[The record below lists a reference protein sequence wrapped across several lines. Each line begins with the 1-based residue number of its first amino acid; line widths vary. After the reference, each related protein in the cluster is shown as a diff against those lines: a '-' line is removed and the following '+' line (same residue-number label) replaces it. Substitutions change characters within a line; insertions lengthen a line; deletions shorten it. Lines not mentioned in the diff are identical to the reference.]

1 MSKKDEVSVSYL
13 LDMCNQEPSAFTRIN
28 QAKVSSVVQE
38 HQQQLAKLEPVVQQ
52 VKMWRDRAIAHL
64 DRKHI
69 NNPAAIANMQ
79 PIDMGDVGEG

>member
-1 MSKKDEVSVSYL
+1 MLVIYL
-13 LDMCNQEPSAFTRIN
+13 TCATKNQSAFTRIN

-52 VKMWRDRAIAHL
+52 VNLRHDRAIAHL